1 MSSINKKSKVSKKHS
16 HGRGRMFLKYKGKLK
31 RIAFY
36 NSTIRQQLKNKI
48 NEEAEEFVKDYF
60 EYINDNS
67 WRL

>member
-48 NEEAEEFVKDYF
+48 NEEYEKFLCDV
-60 EYINDNS
+60 
-67 WRL
+67 

>member
-48 NEEAEEFVKDYF
+48 NEEYEK
-60 EYINDNS
+60 ILCN
-67 WRL
+67 L

>member
-1 MSSINKKSKVSKKHS
+1 MESMSSINKKSKVSKKHS

-48 NEEAEEFVKDYF
+48 NEEYEK
-60 EYINDNS
+60 ILCN
-67 WRL
+67 L

>member
-48 NEEAEEFVKDYF
+48 NEEYEKILCDV
-60 EYINDNS
+60 
-67 WRL
+67 

>member
-16 HGRGRMFLKYKGKLK
+16 PGRGRMFLKYKGKLK

-48 NEEAEEFVKDYF
+48 NEEYDT
-60 EYINDNS
+60 
-67 WRL
+67 

>member
-1 MSSINKKSKVSKKHS
+1 MEGMSSINKKSKVSKKHS

-48 NEEAEEFVKDYF
+48 NEEHEK
-60 EYINDNS
+60 ILCN
-67 WRL
+67 L